1 MNQAAAFQLENE
13 ESPHINIPVFME
25 RVLKMIED
33 LSDDI
38 VCWSTAGDSFIVK
51 KASPVVHETLS
62 TKKSGSPFV
71 RETRR

>member
-1 MNQAAAFQLENE
+1 MDQPFGDGGKAIAFQQENE
-13 ESPHINIPVFME
+13 SSAINIPVFME

-51 KASPVVHETLS
+51 KVKRDKQRGQES
-62 TKKSGSPFV
+62 TQESKS
-71 RETRR
+71 